1 MKISNI
7 TNNWGLKLLSVV
19 IAFVLW
25 LVVVNIDDPVIS
37 YTHTGVMVDVVNA
50 DSLTAKGKVYEIL
63 NNSNVISVTLI
74 GKRSV
79 IESIGKDDIKAIAD
93 IQDLTLMDT
102 VAIKVTTTKNVNKL
116 DAIKSDINAL
126 ELSIENLKD
135 IHLPVNVNIEGSP
148 AGGYVVGDVVTNQN
162 TIKVSGPESV
172 IGQIEKAQCDISVEG
187 RTTDISTS
195 ADIKLL
201 DEYGDIVTH
210 QNLST
215 NIKNINV
222 TASVLATKAVDLV
235 YSYSGVPSD
244 GYVVTGDLE
253 CDKKAV
259 YIAGK
264 PSVIDNISVIAIPA
278 TAINVDG
285 KNDTY
290 TTSVNVGRY
299 LPEGVRLAD
308 SSFDGNV
315 AVTVNIEKT
324 VEQIINV
331 PVENLKFINLP
342 AGKSAEINLGGADIK
357 EEGGKHY
364 LMFKGIGVSGAF
376 DDIEGN
382 DITGYVNVQ
391 AYMDELGVSELGDG
405 NYSMGILF
413 ILPDG
418 IQTYDDYQVG
428 VTISDKK

>member
-37 YTHTGVMVDVVNA
+37 YTHTGVLVDIINA
-50 DSLTAKGKVYEIL
+50 DSLTSKGKVYEVL

-79 IESIGKDDIKAIAD
+79 IESIGKDDIKAVAD

-102 VAIKVTTTKNVNKL
+102 VSIKVTTTKNVNKL

-135 IHLPVNVNIEGSP
+135 IHLPVVVNMEGTP
-148 AGGYVVGDVVTNQN
+148 ASGYVVGDVVTNQN

-172 IGQIEKAQCDISVEG
+172 IDQIDKAQCDISVEG

-201 DEYGDIVTH
+201 DQYGEVVEH
-210 QNLST
+210 QNLSS
-215 NIKNINV
+215 NIKSINV

-235 YSYSGVPSD
+235 YSYSGTPND
-244 GYVVTGDLE
+244 GYVVVGDLE

-264 PSVIDNISVIAIPA
+264 PSVIDNINVIAIPA
-278 TAINVDG
+278 TAVNVDG
-285 KNDTY
+285 KTDTY
-290 TTSVNVGRY
+290 TTSVNIGRY
-299 LPEGVRLAD
+299 LPDGVRLAD

-315 AVTVNIEKT
+315 AVKVYIEKT
-324 VEQIINV
+324 VEQTINV
-331 PVENLKFINLP
+331 PIENLKFINLP
-342 AGKSAEINLGGADIK
+342 TGKTAEINISSADIT
-357 EEGGKHY
+357 EEGGKHF

-391 AYMDELGVSELGDG
+391 AFMDESGVAELGDG

-418 IQTYDDYQVG
+418 IQTYDDYEIS